1 MPLQPGFLLNQRYR
15 IDEIIAQGG
24 MGAIY
29 AAYDQ
34 TLNLRVAIKENFL
47 PGEEHVR
54 QFYLEAN
61 ILATLRHPNLP
72 RVTDHFTVPGS
83 GQYLVM
89 DYIEGTDLR
98 QWMKTKGKLE
108 EIEVLKIGVE
118 ICNALIYLHSRQP
131 PILHRDIKPGN
142 IRVTPK
148 GRVLLVDFGLA
159 KRSAHG
165 EKTTTGAQA
174 LTPGY
179 APPEQY
185 GQGTDPRSD
194 IYALGATLYAG
205 LTGVTPEDGL
215 ARAMGSVEL
224 TPIIHHNPHISPM
237 TARVIEK
244 AMAVFPN
251 ERYPSAQVFQLELKK
266 ALEMASRREETAV
279 RSPPPDQDAPAKKLP
294 SPSPKPLIKKARLPL
309 SLVGILAFGLT
320 LAGVF
325 TINPPV
331 TPLLTR
337 EPTPTTVERT
347 VNDQN
352 SVARVTTS
360 PIPAH
365 ASTNT
370 PALVL
375 GSTLHPTPTPEEQ
388 TELAFVSDRTGI
400 PQIWIIRP
408 DGDGLRQITHLPE
421 GACQPDWHPQ
431 RNRLVFISPCRDS
444 SDEHQ
449 GAGLFMINADGTG
462 LTPLPTL
469 PGGDFDPAWS
479 PDGQTI
485 AFSSIRNGRPNIYLI
500 HLPDFTLQQLSSPVN
515 SERHPAWS
523 PDGKFLAYETTRSGF
538 RQVWVM
544 QSDGKNASAFTDNR
558 GAFPAW
564 TPDGLQLAFLRGTSA
579 LFVAVKPF
587 NKPVSEEAP
596 LTEPIVNLFNPV
608 FSPNGFWLALDR
620 IVEENRD
627 LYLFNLER
635 QEWVR
640 LTDDPA
646 ADFDPTWR

>member
-1 MPLQPGFLLNQRYR
+1 MPLQTGSLLNQRYR
-15 IDEIIAQGG
+15 IDEVIAQGG

-34 TLNLRVAIKENFL
+34 ILNLRVAIKENFL

-108 EIEVLKIGVE
+108 EIEVLQIGIE
-118 ICNALIYLHSRQP
+118 ICNALIYLHTRQP

-142 IRVTPK
+142 IRLTPT
-148 GRVLLVDFGLA
+148 GQVLLVDFGLA
-159 KRSAHG
+159 KRSPHG

-194 IYALGATLYAG
+194 IYALGATLYAV
-205 LTGVTPEDGL
+205 LTGMIPEDGL

-224 TPIIHHNPHISPM
+224 TPIVQHNPHISPI
-237 TARVIEK
+237 TAQVIEK

-251 ERYPSAQVFQLELKK
+251 DRYPSAQVFQLELKK
-266 ALEMASRREETAV
+266 ALEMASRGVENSAP
-279 RSPPPDQDAPAKKLP
+279 SPPPEQDISAKNLP
-294 SPSPKPLIKKARLPL
+294 SPSPRSFLRKVGLPL
-309 SLVGILAFGLT
+309 SLAGMLLGLT
-320 LAGVF
+320 VAGIFALKPLA
-325 TINPPV
+325 
-331 TPLLTR
+331 TPL
-337 EPTPTTVERT
+337 PTPETTQAATEMT
-347 VNDQN
+347 TNDQN
-352 SVARVTTS
+352 SFSGITTS
-360 PIPAH
+360 SISTRSPTDTPVLIS
-365 ASTNT
+365 AST
-370 PALVL
+370 PH
-375 GSTLHPTPTPEEQ
+375 STPTEE
-388 TELAFVSDRTGI
+388 EEIKLAFVSDRTGT
-400 PQIWIIRP
+400 PQIWSIHP
-408 DGDGLRQITHLPE
+408 NGSSPQQITHLPE
-421 GACQPDWHPQ
+421 GACQPDWHPHDD
-431 RNRLVFISPCRDS
+431 RLVFISPCRDT
-444 SDEHQ
+444 SDEHP
-449 GAGLFMINADGTG
+449 GAGLFMIHADGTG

-485 AFSSIRNGRPNIYLI
+485 AFSSIRNGRPNLFLI
-500 HLPDFTLQQLSSPVN
+500 HLPDFTQQQLSSPVN

-523 PDGKFLAYETTRSGF
+523 PDGKFLAYETSRSGF
-538 RQVWVM
+538 RQVWIM
-544 QSDGKNASAFTDNR
+544 QSDGKNTRAFTDNR
-558 GAFPAW
+558 SALPAW
-564 TPDGLQLAFLRGTSA
+564 TPDGQRLAFLRGTSA
-579 LFVAVKPF
+579 LFVAEKPF
-587 NKPVSEEAP
+587 NEPMGEENP
-596 LTEPIVNLFNPV
+596 LTEPVVNLSNPV
-608 FSPNGFWLALDR
+608 FSPDGTWLALDR
-620 IVEENRD
+620 IVEGNRD
-627 LYLFNLER
+627 LYLVNYER

-640 LTDDPA
+640 LTNDPA
-646 ADFDPTWR
+646 ADFDPAWR

>member
-1 MPLQPGFLLNQRYR
+1 MPLQPGSLLNQRYR
-15 IDEIIAQGG
+15 IDEVIAQGG
-24 MGAIY
+24 MGGIY

-34 TLNLRVAIKENFL
+34 ILNLRVAIKENFL

-98 QWMKTKGKLE
+98 QWMKSKGKLE
-108 EIEVLKIGVE
+108 ETEVLKIGIE
-118 ICNALIYLHSRQP
+118 ICNALIYLHTRQP

-142 IRVTPK
+142 IRLTPT
-148 GRVLLVDFGLA
+148 GQVLLVDFGLA
-159 KRSAHG
+159 KRSPQG

-194 IYALGATLYAG
+194 IYALGATLYAV
-205 LTGVTPEDGL
+205 LTGVIPEDGL

-224 TPIIHHNPHISPM
+224 TPIVQHTPHISSM
-237 TARVIEK
+237 TAQVIEK

-251 ERYPSAQVFQLELKK
+251 DRYPSAQAFQLELKK
-266 ALEMASRREETAV
+266 ALEMASRKRENSV
-279 RSPPPDQDAPAKKLP
+279 LPPPPDQNIPAKPLP
-294 SPSPKPLIKKARLPL
+294 LSSPRPLIKKVGLLL
-309 SLVGILAFGLT
+309 SLAGILIFGLT
-320 LAGVF
+320 LAGIL
-325 TINPPV
+325 TIKPPA
-331 TPLLTR
+331 TPF
-337 EPTPTTVERT
+337 PTQESTQTTPGIT
-347 VNDQN
+347 IDSQN
-352 SVARVTTS
+352 SVPGKATSSIPTRPPTDTPELVT
-360 PIPAH
+360 PH
-365 ASTNT
+365 
-370 PALVL
+370 
-375 GSTLHPTPTPEEQ
+375 STLTPEEE

-408 DGDGLRQITHLPE
+408 GGRDVRQITHLPE
-421 GACQPDWHPQ
+421 GACQPAWHPQ
-431 RNRLVFISPCRDS
+431 GDRLVFISPCRDT
-444 SDEHQ
+444 SDDHP
-449 GAGLFMINADGTG
+449 GAGLFIINADGTG

-485 AFSSIRNGRPNIYLI
+485 AFSSIRNGRPNIFLI

-523 PDGKFLAYETTRSGF
+523 PDGQFLAYETTRNGF
-538 RQVWVM
+538 RQVWIM
-544 QSDGKNASAFTDNR
+544 QYDGKNARAFTDNR
-558 GAFPAW
+558 GALPAW
-564 TPDGLQLAFLRGTSA
+564 APDGLRLAFLRGTSA
-579 LFVAVKPF
+579 LFVAEKPF
-587 NKPVSEEAP
+587 NEPIGEENP
-596 LTEPIVNLFNPV
+596 LTEPVVNLSNPV
-608 FSPNGFWLALDR
+608 FSPDGVWLALDR
-620 IVEENRD
+620 IVEGNRD
-627 LYLFNLER
+627 LYLFNRER
-635 QEWVR
+635 REWVR
-640 LTDDPA
+640 LTDNPA
-646 ADFDPTWR
+646 ADFDPAWH